1 MESYMSWIDWLILCL
16 PVCFVVCMGFYTR
29 KYIRGVSDYLSC
41 GRLCGRYVL
50 SLGEVANVLSVIGL
64 LSFIEIRYKTGFALI
79 FWTNLLLPVSIVLAL
94 TGFCTYRFRE
104 TRAMSVGQF
113 IEIRYGS
120 RALRIFSASLRSL
133 AEMLANMIMPALA
146 ARFFIQILNLPDSIC
161 GIPTFDILIVF
172 FLILAVSLI
181 YVGGT
186 LSLIITDT
194 IQGIILYP
202 LLICFIVFLFCKF
215 SFTEQIMPVMADRV
229 QGESFLNPFDISKL
243 RDFNLFSMVI
253 VAIFNQFM
261 HRASWA
267 GNGPDTAAKSAHE
280 QKMAGLLSGWR
291 MCIVH
296 VFYVLVA
303 MVLITYMN
311 HKDFAGEANIV
322 RKKLVARI
330 SNEIITDNHKKEK
343 ILNTISAV
351 PPQIHTIG
359 VDAPPSQKHNS
370 DLEFLQTVHQ
380 ALIREARSDAQKILT
395 AESTSLRQNNEA
407 WEEHSRNIIIEEEG
421 KANDIFQQCRTL
433 YNQLLLSVSMRQ
445 ILPVGLFGAFCL
457 LLFLAMLSTDDT
469 RIFCSTLT
477 IAQDCVLPF
486 YKERMSPEKHIKM
499 IRIVAI
505 CVGVFFAL
513 GSHFMA
519 QLDYISLF
527 VTLACAMWLSGCGPV
542 MTFGLYWKKGT
553 VQGAWAA
560 LLNGMIASI
569 LYIIVQRN
577 WADIFY
583 PALAKADLVDFC
595 DKLLKILSYPFGSWI
610 TWEMDPVKCPVNS
623 YEFTFF
629 TSFFSVILYIVVS
642 LLTCKKDFNMD
653 KMLHRGEYQDPDE
666 PNKNLKIDW
675 SVKNIFK
682 NLIGITPEYTAGDRF
697 IAYGVFFHSFVFG
710 FIIMFIAVLIWNIFS
725 PWSMEAWK
733 WYFFVHFFAV
743 PGLIAAVCTFWF
755 GIGGTKEIC
764 RLFKELKARTKVN
777 ILDDG
782 YVEHETSS
790 EDKNVK

>member
-146 ARFFIQILNLPDSIC
+146 ARFFIQILNLPDSIW

-229 QGESFLNPFDISKL
+229 QGESFLNPFDVSKL

-303 MVLITYMN
+303 MALITYMN

-330 SNEIITDNHKKEK
+330 
-343 ILNTISAV
+343 
-351 PPQIHTIG
+351 P
-359 VDAPPSQKHNS
+359 
-370 DLEFLQTVHQ
+370 
-380 ALIREARSDAQKILT
+380 
-395 AESTSLRQNNEA
+395 
-407 WEEHSRNIIIEEEG
+407 
-421 KANDIFQQCRTL
+421 
-433 YNQLLLSVSMRQ
+433 
-445 ILPVGLFGAFCL
+445 
-457 LLFLAMLSTDDT
+457 
-469 RIFCSTLT
+469 
-477 IAQDCVLPF
+477 
-486 YKERMSPEKHIKM
+486 
-499 IRIVAI
+499 
-505 CVGVFFAL
+505 
-513 GSHFMA
+513 
-519 QLDYISLF
+519 
-527 VTLACAMWLSGCGPV
+527 
-542 MTFGLYWKKGT
+542 
-553 VQGAWAA
+553 
-560 LLNGMIASI
+560 
-569 LYIIVQRN
+569 
-577 WADIFY
+577 
-583 PALAKADLVDFC
+583 
-595 DKLLKILSYPFGSWI
+595 
-610 TWEMDPVKCPVNS
+610 
-623 YEFTFF
+623 
-629 TSFFSVILYIVVS
+629 
-642 LLTCKKDFNMD
+642 
-653 KMLHRGEYQDPDE
+653 
-666 PNKNLKIDW
+666 
-675 SVKNIFK
+675 
-682 NLIGITPEYTAGDRF
+682 
-697 IAYGVFFHSFVFG
+697 
-710 FIIMFIAVLIWNIFS
+710 
-725 PWSMEAWK
+725 
-733 WYFFVHFFAV
+733 
-743 PGLIAAVCTFWF
+743 
-755 GIGGTKEIC
+755 
-764 RLFKELKARTKVN
+764 
-777 ILDDG
+777 
-782 YVEHETSS
+782 
-790 EDKNVK
+790 